1 MDPNLRTLPGSEPSC
16 MLHGGQPSWTLL
28 PPAIAAAVGVP
39 AGRRHGPRREM
50 RRVSHLPLHP
60 SPEAPDA
67 CIVPAAGPPGHGLPD
82 SGLPGPVPAGP
93 CGMVG
98 APIRACPDVVGKDE
112 LSELV
117 ICVQHEPLL
126 HRDGAFAGKQ
136 HICLAVRDSGHADEA
151 LVHAWEAGDVGGD
164 GLEGSAA
171 PEVPV
176 HGIGRHLGLP
186 SWPIGPQGLLRFLSH
201 TMPNFLMM
209 RCTFL
214 RLRAQEGEREGP
226 CGARLPHPQ
235 ADLRLFEGALPGP
248 AEERMQ
254 DAHPL
259 HGRQHAHGRKGRKA
273 GRLPGARHSLAAR
286 RRASRRPERPC
297 GCLEADAGWCAGH
310 GEGLRQ
316 PLRLPQESG
325 MPLLAIV
332 QRFHSAPQYSAPE
345 DMCLKLTC

>member
-1 MDPNLRTLPGSEPSC
+1 MGVSHPGRSCPLRSLQQSAC
-16 MLHGGQPSWTLL
+16 L
-28 PPAIAAAVGVP
+28 P
-39 AGRRHGPRREM
+39 AGAMAPSEGDAPR
-50 RRVSHLPLHP
+50 LPSAPP
-60 SPEAPDA
+60 SVPRSSRCMHCPSSRPAWTWTAGFRAPWACSDA
-67 CIVPAAGPPGHGLPD
+67 
-82 SGLPGPVPAGP
+82 
-93 CGMVG
+93 
-98 APIRACPDVVGKDE
+98 VGKDE

-126 HRDGAFAGKQ
+126 HRDGAFLGKQ
-136 HICLAVRDSGHADEA
+136 HICLAVQDSGHADEA

-186 SWPIGPQGLLRFLSH
+186 SWPIGPQGLPRFPSH

-235 ADLRLFEGALPGP
+235 ADLRLFEGALPVP

-316 PLRLPQESG
+316 PLRLLQESG

-332 QRFHSAPQYSAPE
+332 QRFHSAPQ
-345 DMCLKLTC
+345 